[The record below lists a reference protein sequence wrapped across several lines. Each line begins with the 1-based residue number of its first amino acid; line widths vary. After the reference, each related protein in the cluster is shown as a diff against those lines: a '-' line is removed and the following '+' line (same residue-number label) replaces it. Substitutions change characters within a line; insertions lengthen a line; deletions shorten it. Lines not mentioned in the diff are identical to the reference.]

1 MANISLDFKYYLTNV
16 KWTNEYKN
24 VLCFADKAARD
35 TYFDLATIFAGIT
48 DTVNFNITNL
58 YKTTIVIDSADYITA
73 LQSNYI
79 IINDSVKNAYYF
91 YFITNA
97 RQCNFNRIELNIE
110 LDVFQQYW
118 YDTTFVDSNIRRCKY
133 KLNKTRTGISNK
145 WYLNNDDSLSY
156 LSEPFEFETVYDK
169 SQDFENINKLDSLV
183 YGWAYVFVDPSYD
196 FALKNMAGTDTPD
209 KFIGYTSSPQNSST
223 EGVSNNI
230 GVMCFPIYKG
240 TGRIKIYDSTNNA
253 TFTLDDASA
262 IIEQIKDGNSGAD
275 AAHIY
280 SIKISRRCPFRSVAK
295 FTASGSDL
303 QGTFYSNDSGAFR
316 YIYNFYDL
324 ESVLATALF
333 KSGAYVGMRFVCD
346 TNDYYTYQTN
356 VQDLINV
363 VSTPNKNYSPETK
376 LKTAQFMPTYVDMGD
391 GNKIEV
397 DLTKAYSLSDNYMFM
412 YYREPITPD
421 ITRYTVAFG
430 NSAWYNG
437 TNNDANKYSNMSFTA
452 DMSMIFTLDQWAQ
465 YLANNKNFYEQ
476 GKFNTLIATS
486 KNYLGGA
493 ISAGKRDFVGAATS
507 LVGGVLDAYAFTKN
521 RDYQVDN
528 KKAAVDTVVN
538 QNGSSISNLLIKGIN
553 PSIVVYSIRS
563 DDAARAIKYMKMYGV
578 NTNGYIANV
587 KTAALLSDDEFKYA
601 YMQADV
607 NEISSGTMSL
617 ECEKKLLKIF
627 NDGFRLWF
635 DPDTMYDFNS

>member
-1 MANISLDFKYYLTNV
+1 MANISLDYKYYLTNV

-24 VLCFADKAARD
+24 VLCFANKTARD
-35 TYFDLATIFAGIT
+35 TYFDLANIFSAIT

-58 YKTTIVIDSADYITA
+58 YKTTIVIDTTDYITA

-97 RQCNFNRIELNIE
+97 RQTSFNRIELNIE

-118 YDTTFVDSNIRRCKY
+118 YDTSFVDSNIRRCKY
-133 KLNKTRTGISNK
+133 KLNKIRTGSPNK
-145 WYLNNDDSLSY
+145 WYLNNTDSLSY

-183 YGWAYVFVDPSYD
+183 YGWAYVFVDPSHD

-209 KFIGYTSSPQNSST
+209 SFIGYTTSPQNSST

-230 GVMCFPIYKG
+230 GVMCFPIYKD
-240 TGRIKIYDSTNNA
+240 TGKILIYDSTNNA
-253 TFTLDDASA
+253 TFTLTDAA
-262 IIEQIKDGNSGAD
+262 TIIDNIKEGNAGAD

-280 SIKISRRCPFRSVAK
+280 SIKISRRCPFRSVAQ

-303 QGTFYSNDSGAFR
+303 RGTFYSNDSGAFR
-316 YIYNFYDL
+316 YIYNFYDYD
-324 ESVLATALF
+324 SVLATALF
-333 KSGAYVGMRFVCD
+333 KSGNYVGMRFVCD
-346 TNDYYTYQTN
+346 TNDYYTYRTN
-356 VQDLINV
+356 VQDLINATSV
-363 VSTPNKNYSPETK
+363 DLPYSPELK

-391 GNKIEV
+391 GNKIEL
-397 DLTKAYSLSDNYMFM
+397 DLTKAYSLSDIYLFM

-421 ITRYTVAFG
+421 ITRYTIAFG

-476 GKFNTLIATS
+476 GKFNTLISLS

-493 ISAGKRDFVGAATS
+493 ISAGQRDFVGAGTS
-507 LVGGVLDAYAFTKN
+507 LIGSVLDSYAFVKN

-538 QNGSSISNLLIKGIN
+538 QNGSAIANLLIKGIN
-553 PSIVVYSIRS
+553 PSIVIYSIRS

-587 KTAALLSDDEFKYA
+587 KTTDLLSSKNFSYA

-607 NEISSGTMSL
+607 SEITTGTMSL

-627 NDGFRLWF
+627 NDGVRLWF